1 MAIKN
6 SEKAVKKTTNKITK
20 TADDS
25 GTRSLDNK
33 QRKKQQNPMD
43 IEYVNEM
50 HVEDFVKAL
59 QYDPV
64 NGPSTSD
71 AEHISAWSDA
81 LPSRT
86 SSSTTRSMNKSKK
99 SSKRKLLEQE
109 AANPKGISHS
119 LMQYPLIVSFNSQR
133 NN

>member
-25 GTRSLDNK
+25 GTRSLDTK
-33 QRKKQQNPMD
+33 EYRKKQQNPLD

-71 AEHISAWSDA
+71 AEYISAWSDA
-81 LPSRT
+81 LPSI
-86 SSSTTRSMNKSKK
+86 SNSTRSTNKAKK
-99 SSKRKLLEQE
+99 SSKRKLQEQE
-109 AANPKGISHS
+109 AAKPKGISHS
-119 LMQYPLIVSFNSQR
+119 LMQYPLIVSFSLLLTTN
-133 NN
+133 